1 MTLKEFANKKNII
14 ETLLSG
20 LNLIEE
26 KSWITKIDFYP
37 DPDITELDRHRDKQ
51 YYFAGKR
58 KFDDNHNYVLDCDYN
73 EPFVFSYDRLDEIEQ
88 HTEMKFSDK
97 EDILNSLNELDDF
110 DNELIDEYSF
120 PTDFDGFKLNNIKIK
135 FINNTKKEINYE
147 GGFFGSS
154 MDIDPDFWN
163 LFSYINVKA
172 IKKNQTEF
180 YKDLIGESY
189 VLKLEGNYKLSFF
202 ILFSALESFVNLKLQ
217 DEDNEGKRL
226 KGQIGDLYKKEHN
239 VQTLIKDTL
248 YTSLMNDIYRQIDNR
263 NIIAHGKNDITV
275 TEKELNNFFICVLTY
290 IISVE
295 FKWKSFDEILEKT

>member
-1 MTLKEFANKKNII
+1 MTLKEFSNKKNII
-14 ETLLSG
+14 KTLLSG

-37 DPDITELDRHRDKQ
+37 DPDITELDRHRDKE
-51 YYFAGKR
+51 YYFAGKQ

-239 VQTLIKDTL
+239 VEALIKDTL
-248 YTSLMNDIYRQIDNR
+248 YSSLMNDIYRQIDNR